1 MNSHREI
8 TQEQINE
15 APLLILEEE
24 PNGTI
29 FSQKQIK
36 INAAGLIGGRNVK
49 DGVAIFGIEDPDNT
63 NKQAFKADC
72 NVKFPGTFKTP
83 YVFAIYYQADTKKYY
98 IRAYCGKGS
107 DNKIL
112 FIKLSGNVNLQLK
125 QKEIISAG
133 NLLFEVT
140 PIDDGCL
147 QIINLSKKDSSQ
159 ENKKLFDPTKVQEVT
174 IGRGADCNFSFAKDK
189 SFSRIQTSFLYDE
202 NTKEW
207 TIIDGS
213 KTKSSTNGTWV
224 FGTHSFEIK
233 DQMIAEILT
242 SKVKFKF
249 LKNEL

>member
-1 MNSHREI
+1 MG
-8 TQEQINE
+8 
-15 APLLILEEE
+15 LL
-24 PNGTI
+24 
-29 FSQKQIK
+29 F
-36 INAAGLIGGRNVK
+36 
-49 DGVAIFGIEDPDNT
+49 FGIEDPDNT

-72 NVKFPGTFKTP
+72 TVKFPGTFKTP
-83 YVFAIYYQADTKKYY
+83 YLFAIYYQADTKKYY

-140 PIDDGCL
+140 SIEDGCL
-147 QIINLSKKDSSQ
+147 QIINIAKKDNSQ
-159 ENKKLFDPTKVQEVT
+159 ENKKLFEPTKVQEVT

-207 TIIDGS
+207 TVIDGS

-224 FGTHSFEIK
+224 FGSRSFEIK

>member
-72 NVKFPGTFKTP
+72 TVKFPGTFKTP
-83 YVFAIYYQADTKKYY
+83 YLFAIYYQADTKKYY

-107 DNKIL
+107 DNNIL

-140 PIDDGCL
+140 PIEDGCI
-147 QIINLSKKDSSQ
+147 QIINIAKKDNSQ
-159 ENKKLFDPTKVQEVT
+159 ENKKLFEPTKVQEVT

-207 TIIDGS
+207 TVIDGS

-224 FGTHSFEIK
+224 FGSRSFEIK